1 MLAMDVVSSDVLKIT
16 PYARPKCRHSALR
29 TNQIVIF
36 FMTSCVLLDA
46 DFTISD
52 VEYVTSLGPLCLNQ
66 SNDAI
71 WLMIIASFL
80 AYL

>member
-16 PYARPKCRHSALR
+16 PLARPHCRHSALR

-46 DFTISD
+46 DFTILMLNTSPAWGR
-52 VEYVTSLGPLCLNQ
+52 YVSTNRMMQYG
-66 SNDAI
+66 
-71 WLMIIASFL
+71 
-80 AYL
+80 